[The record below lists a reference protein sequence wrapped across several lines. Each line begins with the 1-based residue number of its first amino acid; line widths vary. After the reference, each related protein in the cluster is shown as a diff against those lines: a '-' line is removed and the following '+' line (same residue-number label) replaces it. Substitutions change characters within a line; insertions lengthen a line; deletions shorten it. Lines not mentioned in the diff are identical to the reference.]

1 MLPASERRADRQ
13 RIMATNTAVSP
24 NDPLTATLDQLDQ
37 ALDRLQRAAQAAA
50 GDRERLA
57 AAVAERDRLQGML
70 THLKADYFKLEEDY
84 RALTDGGAAA
94 TGAGDGSADF
104 AALRD
109 ERNALKWELEQLQA
123 EHATLG
129 RSFATLKAQYLELQQ
144 QAEQGGGVDPA
155 GADTRRE
162 RDALRA
168 DLERLRAERADQ
180 QQRLGAFQART
191 EALRRASDAV
201 ADRLSETIARL
212 EQLTDVA

>member
-1 MLPASERRADRQ
+1 M
-13 RIMATNTAVSP
+13 SP
-24 NDPLTATLDQLDQ
+24 TDPLTATLDQLDQ
-37 ALDRLQRAAQAAA
+37 ALDRLQRAARAAA

-57 AAVAERDRLQGML
+57 AAVAERDRLQGLL
-70 THLKADYFKLEEDY
+70 THLKADYFKLEEEY
-84 RALTDGGAAA
+84 RALTDGGV
-94 TGAGDGSADF
+94 AGDGSADF
-104 AALRD
+104 AALSD
-109 ERNALKWELEQLQA
+109 ERHALKQELEQLQA

-144 QAEQGGGVDPA
+144 QAEQGGAIDPG
-155 GADTRRE
+155 GADARRE

>member
-1 MLPASERRADRQ
+1 M
-13 RIMATNTAVSP
+13 SP
-24 NDPLTATLDQLDQ
+24 TDPPTDPLAATLDQLDQ

-57 AAVAERDRLQGML
+57 AAVAERDRLQGLL
-70 THLKADYFKLEEDY
+70 THLKADYFKLEEEY

-94 TGAGDGSADF
+94 GVAGDGSADF

-109 ERNALKWELEQLQA
+109 ERHALKQELEQLQA

-144 QAEQGGGVDPA
+144 QAEQGGAIDPG
-155 GADTRRE
+155 GADARRE

-201 ADRLSETIARL
+201 ADRLAETIARL

>member
-1 MLPASERRADRQ
+1 M
-13 RIMATNTAVSP
+13 SP
-24 NDPLTATLDQLDQ
+24 TDPPTDPLAATLDQLDQ

-57 AAVAERDRLQGML
+57 AAVAERDRLQGLL
-70 THLKADYFKLEEDY
+70 THLKADYFKLEEEY
-84 RALTDGGAAA
+84 RALTDGGA
-94 TGAGDGSADF
+94 GGVAGDGSADF

-109 ERNALKWELEQLQA
+109 ERHALKQELEQLQA

-144 QAEQGGGVDPA
+144 QAEQGGAIDPG
-155 GADTRRE
+155 GADARRE

>member
-1 MLPASERRADRQ
+1 M
-13 RIMATNTAVSP
+13 SP
-24 NDPLTATLDQLDQ
+24 TDPPTDPLAATLDQLDQ

-50 GDRERLA
+50 GNRERLA
-57 AAVAERDRLQGML
+57 AAVAERDRLQGLL
-70 THLKADYFKLEEDY
+70 THLKADYFKLEEEY
-84 RALTDGGAAA
+84 RALTDGGGAA
-94 TGAGDGSADF
+94 GAGDGSADF

-109 ERNALKWELEQLQA
+109 ERHALKQELEQLQA

-144 QAEQGGGVDPA
+144 QAEQGGAIDPG
-155 GADTRRE
+155 GADARRE

-201 ADRLSETIARL
+201 ADRLSKTIARL